1 MIVGAEEVGAVLE
14 QLTKAAFGR
23 PLRPGIEV
31 SFERS
36 MLEPVATVKWV
47 LKVLP
52 RIIEVDLVAA
62 EKLHIRTR
70 GGGHVH
76 VGSSHCAVRIF
87 ASEETGSEHHDER
100 RIGWSGSRH
109 GIVLMLASA
118 FHCPPTRSVNQ

>member
-31 SFERS
+31 SFERA
-36 MLEPVATVKWV
+36 MLEPVAAVKWV

-52 RIIEVDLVAA
+52 GIIEVHLIAA
-62 EKLHIRTR
+62 QKLHIRTR
-70 GGGHVH
+70 GGRQVH

-87 ASEETGSEHHDER
+87 APEETGTEHHDER
-100 RIGWSGSRH
+100 RIRWSRQPPRNRLDAGV
-109 GIVLMLASA
+109 GLPLATDA
-118 FHCPPTRSVNQ
+118 QR